1 MAVKFVQRTA
11 APTTSNRYY
20 YADNIFYKSGY
31 GLPNCTCYA
40 WGRWYELTGT
50 YPKLCINNAEMW
62 YQYNDGYD
70 RGRVPRLGA
79 VAVWGKGKIEHNGD
93 DGAGHV
99 AVVEQIN
106 SDGSIVISESGYE
119 SFTFRR
125 YTLAKGYAYF
135 SGYTFL
141 GFIYPPVDFI
151 AEKDWVSK
159 SQVTSKNAYLTEA
172 QMQVNARYL
181 YQQMNAKGWTLN
193 AIAALL
199 GNMETESTINPGIWE
214 SLDNGNM
221 SGGYGLVQ
229 WTPASKY
236 TSWCDARGLAWG
248 DMDNAI
254 SRIEWELANGEQYYA
269 TDAYPDTFAQF
280 KASTKT
286 PEYLAAAFVANY
298 ERPAVQPQ
306 PARATQA
313 RKWFDYL
320 SSFISGPGTGTGGDG
335 GGGSGNPPWKP
346 PKNKNLPLWLLVAAS
361 KGR

>member
-11 APTTSNRYY
+11 APATSSKYY
-20 YADNIFYKSGY
+20 YANNPFYTAGY

-40 WGRWYELTGT
+40 WGRFYELTGSRPT
-50 YPKLCINNAEMW
+50 LCLRDAEDW
-62 YQYNDGYD
+62 YGWDDGYS
-70 RGRVPRLGA
+70 RGKTPRLGA
-79 VAVWGKGKIEHNGD
+79 VAVWGKGVVGD
-93 DGAGHV
+93 GSDGAGHV

-106 SDGSIVISESGYE
+106 NDGSIIISESGYG

-125 YTLAKGYAYF
+125 TTLNSSYTYFTGYK
-135 SGYTFL
+135 FL

-151 AEKDWVSK
+151 AAEDWVDKSK
-159 SQVTSKNAYLTEA
+159 VVSKNDYLTEA
-172 QMQVNARYL
+172 QMQINARYF
-181 YQQMNAKGWTLN
+181 YQEMNARGWTLN
-193 AIAALL
+193 AIAGML

-236 TSWCDARGLAWG
+236 TNWCDARSLAWG
-248 DMDNAI
+248 SMDSAI
-254 SRIEWELANGEQYYA
+254 SRIIWELDNGEQYYA
-269 TDAYPDTFAQF
+269 TDAYPESFSQF
-280 KASTKT
+280 KNSNKS
-286 PEYLAAAFVANY
+286 PEYLAAAFLANY

-313 RKWFDYL
+313 RKWYDYIA
-320 SSFISGPGTGTGGDG
+320 SFISGDGSGTGGDS
-335 GGGSGNPPWKP
+335 GSTGTPTWKP
-346 PKNKNLPLWLLVAAS
+346 SNNKAMPLWLIVAAS